1 MAGTTKDTISRDVRA
16 ERLELPGPAHSF
28 ATPVVPNTT
37 RGWPWGLRYN
47 SGLVATAVAAT
58 SEKNGVCGTSDSPS
72 RVREYIRIG
81 PPEIYW

>member
-1 MAGTTKDTISRDVRA
+1 MLPDDPSAG
-16 ERLELPGPAHSF
+16 LNAHSF